1 MAIIANTTAC
11 AIAAASVASC
21 ALVDLSQTLSACH
34 DAPASAS
41 PFLFNV
47 LVSVVL
53 ASLVALAALVVVVV
67 VVASQWAGIGTA
79 AASPLNQPSD
89 ATKSASASASANPYD
104 VFRPAPVSPA
114 KARVRAVLRILI
126 PAAVRAINWAGRQC
140 VAVAPWFRPLDWLI
154 PFREDAMLRC
164 AQWCTGLSDFGDTS
178 FLTAMR
184 LAAKDA
190 RENAN
195 LSTFGRIAIWLDVQ
209 CRLHLV
215 EHRKQHPEIENEPIK
230 APLVVLGMPRTGTTL
245 LFNLL
250 SLDSR
255 TFRTPRTW
263 ECHHL
268 YPPPQRATYESDARV
283 GLMDE
288 SLFALDALVPDL
300 KHIHHM
306 TAQGPQ
312 ETFELMCYDCTSF
325 VLPFAYLHAPE
336 YLDWFMAS
344 HITPTYRFLRWQLQ
358 YLQHHGPS
366 APHWLLKSPEHIFSL
381 PALLQVFPDARVVC
395 THRDPLRVLPSA
407 HSLMRCFRSLTCER
421 VDDATISTL
430 WAPHLARA
438 LDSMIALREKAAERE
453 KMRAERDSRRESD
466 FQDSSSDDCSSVC
479 SDSSRSSG
487 GLGSTSTDSDSEQ
500 DENVDGDDE
509 STGES
514 DQEQEEG
521 EDTGEG
527 EDEEEEEEDEEEAEE
542 EEWRASLAVDVLY
555 HEFVRDPIAQVKRIY
570 AHYGEELSPWAEHR
584 MRQYLAEDAKVSV
597 VPCGCTSGG
606 GKGGSGKGWGWV
618 LQ

>member
-1 MAIIANTTAC
+1 MAIIANATAC
-11 AIAAASVASC
+11 AIAAASASSC
-21 ALVDLSQTLSACH
+21 AVLD
-34 DAPASAS
+34 PASAFS
-41 PFLFNV
+41 PCHAAPAAASPLLLNVFLY
-47 LVSVVL
+47 LLL
-53 ASLVALAALVVVVV
+53 ASLLALAALVAIVV
-67 VVASQWAGIGTA
+67 VVASRWAGIGATA
-79 AASPLNQPSD
+79 ASSTDHPSTSDTTDHDSHDSP
-89 ATKSASASASANPYD
+89 SANPYD

-114 KARVRAVLRILI
+114 KARVRAVLKVLI

-140 VAVAPWFRPLDWLI
+140 GAVAPWFRPLDWLI
-154 PFREDAMLRC
+154 PFDEAAMLRC
-164 AQWCTGLSDFGDTS
+164 AQWCTGLSDFGDMS
-178 FLTAMR
+178 FATAMR

-209 CRLHLV
+209 RLLQCRLQLV
-215 EHRKQHPEIENEPIK
+215 EHRKQHPEIEDERIK
-230 APLVVLGMPRTGTTL
+230 SPLVVLGMPRTGTTL

-263 ECHHL
+263 ECHHV
-268 YPPPQRATYESDARV
+268 YPPPQRASYESDPRA
-283 GLMDE
+283 GLMEE

-306 TAQGPQ
+306 TARGPQ

-381 PALLQVFPDARVVC
+381 PALLEVFPDARVVC

-407 HSLMRCFRSLTCER
+407 HSLMRCFRSLTCEQ

-453 KMRAERDSRRESD
+453 RMTAEPESE
-466 FQDSSSDDCSSVC
+466 DSSSDDCSSIC
-479 SDSSRSSG
+479 SDSSRSSSG
-487 GLGSTSTDSDSEQ
+487 IASTSTDSD
-500 DENVDGDDE
+500 DDE
-509 STGES
+509 GDGGDVDIASNTDSNDG
-514 DQEQEEG
+514 
-521 EDTGEG
+521 
-527 EDEEEEEEDEEEAEE
+527 EEEEEEHEGGAG
-542 EEWRASLAVDVLY
+542 EWRASLAVDVLY
-555 HEFVRDPIAQVKRIY
+555 HEFVRDPIAQIRRIY
-570 AHYGEELSPWAEHR
+570 AHYGEELSPWAERR
-584 MRQYLAEDAKVSV
+584 MRLYLAEDAKERKAHRHMYRWEDTHLDKQEQRARFAHYMQHFGV
-597 VPCGCTSGG
+597 
-606 GKGGSGKGWGWV
+606 
-618 LQ
+618 QHEA